1 VNSIGGF
8 LLGEAG
14 NATPEDLRIIVD
26 VSPGAALWLSQA
38 VEPYMRQRGSGAIV
52 HVPARS
58 GTDPTA
64 GMAAYS
70 LSNAAPSH
78 LVRILD
84 LELRPHGIRVTAVA
98 SQLLDTSRNRTV
110 FPAEVLARCP
120 AGSGR
125 EHHRLPR
132 QQPRRTPSAVRS
144 CQPTAPGPAASHPAI
159 FPCIRFVLGGNN
171 DVIYEPPLVPRPRR
185 GARRRP
191 RGRFAG
197 RGGPHRPGIC
207 RRPARLRAD
216 PPSAL
221 GPAVNEQ
228 GYFVGRVEKN
238 LYWVTD
244 SAYQAAFLTTRDGVV
259 LFDAPPSIG
268 HNLQRAIDQTAA
280 ENGVSNKVTHLVY
293 SHHHAD
299 HIGGSSLFGKH
310 VVRIGQVQAKQLLAS
325 ENDPARPVPDVT
337 FETKHTL
344 NVGGERVNLA
354 WHGTNHTP
362 DNSYIHFP
370 DHDTLMLVDIFLPR
384 WVPFDSFNLNE
395 DVPGSIAAPDTAMAY
410 PWKYFI
416 GGHMGRLGTRT
427 DMVLYRQY
435 VNDIINGVKKA
446 LATVDPTP
454 YFAKYGNNVWAASQQ
469 YLAAVVA
476 YASGPVIKKYLG
488 VLAAADVYTA
498 STTFAILESVRLDL
512 GVGSQVHA

>member
-1 VNSIGGF
+1 
-8 LLGEAG
+8 
-14 NATPEDLRIIVD
+14 
-26 VSPGAALWLSQA
+26 
-38 VEPYMRQRGSGAIV
+38 
-52 HVPARS
+52 
-58 GTDPTA
+58 
-64 GMAAYS
+64 
-70 LSNAAPSH
+70 
-78 LVRILD
+78 
-84 LELRPHGIRVTAVA
+84 
-98 SQLLDTSRNRTV
+98 
-110 FPAEVLARCP
+110 
-120 AGSGR
+120 
-125 EHHRLPR
+125 
-132 QQPRRTPSAVRS
+132 
-144 CQPTAPGPAASHPAI
+144 
-159 FPCIRFVLGGNN
+159 
-171 DVIYEPPLVPRPRR
+171 
-185 GARRRP
+185 
-191 RGRFAG
+191 
-197 RGGPHRPGIC
+197 
-207 RRPARLRAD
+207 
-216 PPSAL
+216 
-221 GPAVNEQ
+221 
-228 GYFVGRVEKN
+228 
-238 LYWVTD
+238 
-244 SAYQAAFLTTRDGVV
+244 
-259 LFDAPPSIG
+259 
-268 HNLQRAIDQTAA
+268 
-280 ENGVSNKVTHLVY
+280 VTHLVY

-410 PWKYFI
+410 PWKHFI
-416 GGHMGRLGTRT
+416 GGHIGRLGTRA
-427 DMVLYRQY
+427 DMVLYQQY
-435 VNDIINGVKKA
+435 VNDIIDGVKKA

-498 STTFAILESVRLDL
+498 STTFVILESVRLDL